1 MSTIEDLKKQ
11 HVSASVSVGE
21 PEYGDR
27 PTNLNKIPVTVKR
40 IPEPPVQTPTS
51 SVSVVPMTGSEATKE
66 IKLATE
72 HSSNRVSADFSSI
85 PKTDGSENL
94 GVDIKESMESEIF
107 KKGGMFDQYV
117 KEKVQ
122 EVDQWYKEETAK
134 AQKKAAEEA
143 EKKENEENS
152 YTIEEEEDV
161 ETTIPPATNGR
172 VIDISRK
179 EKKSNM
185 KVTAKIEKNIEPVEE
200 IIEEV
205 DEVEEDLPE
214 EVEDEYEDSEKE
226 NNIDYEDLDDEVT
239 EEETVNEVIKEE
251 TSEIHNAEEI
261 ISEEPIK
268 EEKKSNIAD
277 KIDRVTR
284 RIMSVDID
292 DEDLD
297 DDDEN
302 ANVETESEDDQMEIL
317 KSLVSQKIVPVA
329 KSLDISSFAIAKKPT
344 SSNSIFETKEAAIA
358 KWVLPATGITIMLRE
373 ISGANLENMR
383 SLLSRRIP
391 DMRGA
396 LKIIYDHVVSP
407 KPDSFDNWMKSIAFA
422 DYDNLFMAIYIA
434 AFAESNFLPIDCA
447 ECGKPY
453 LTDDIEIMDM
463 VKFKDEESEE
473 KFTKLYNSDA
483 VNPNGLYV
491 TENVAIS
498 EKFAIAFREPSI
510 YSVLIESQYFDD
522 KFNRRYQQ
530 TIAIMPYIDQVFYI
544 DVENRR
550 LVPIEFK
557 LIAND
562 PAKTARLKIKKLD
575 AILNTLTV
583 DQNAILATFTQK
595 INERTDWFT
604 YQIPASTCPNCKHEN
619 PAAEDQSASSLVFLR
634 NRLGALATI

>member
-1 MSTIEDLKKQ
+1 
-11 HVSASVSVGE
+11 
-21 PEYGDR
+21 
-27 PTNLNKIPVTVKR
+27 
-40 IPEPPVQTPTS
+40 
-51 SVSVVPMTGSEATKE
+51 
-66 IKLATE
+66 
-72 HSSNRVSADFSSI
+72 
-85 PKTDGSENL
+85 
-94 GVDIKESMESEIF
+94 
-107 KKGGMFDQYV
+107 
-117 KEKVQ
+117 
-122 EVDQWYKEETAK
+122 
-134 AQKKAAEEA
+134 
-143 EKKENEENS
+143 
-152 YTIEEEEDV
+152 
-161 ETTIPPATNGR
+161 
-172 VIDISRK
+172 
-179 EKKSNM
+179 
-185 KVTAKIEKNIEPVEE
+185 
-200 IIEEV
+200 
-205 DEVEEDLPE
+205 
-214 EVEDEYEDSEKE
+214 
-226 NNIDYEDLDDEVT
+226 
-239 EEETVNEVIKEE
+239 
-251 TSEIHNAEEI
+251 
-261 ISEEPIK
+261 
-268 EEKKSNIAD
+268 
-277 KIDRVTR
+277 
-284 RIMSVDID
+284 
-292 DEDLD
+292 
-297 DDDEN
+297 
-302 ANVETESEDDQMEIL
+302 
-317 KSLVSQKIVPVA
+317 
-329 KSLDISSFAIAKKPT
+329 
-344 SSNSIFETKEAAIA
+344 
-358 KWVLPATGITIMLRE
+358 
-373 ISGANLENMR
+373 MR

-422 DYDNLFMAIYIA
+422 DYDHLFMAIYIA

-530 TIAIMPYIDQVFYI
+530 TIAIMPYIDQIFYI

-562 PAKTARLKIKKLD
+562 PAKTARLKSKKLD